1 MLQYANLALRSICHN
16 EQFFKPLQTFQKRLL
31 LCITEIKRNENYIKP
46 QKICKLITPYTT
58 VNISVADRIRIIIS
72 SAGSLSTSIF
82 LIVIAA
88 TLPSVL
94 VTDPKNLQQII
105 HITHTYIK

>member
-1 MLQYANLALRSICHN
+1 MLQNANLALRSICYN
-16 EQFFKPLQTFQKRLL
+16 EQFFIPLQTFKKKLL
-31 LCITEIKRNENYIKP
+31 LCIKEIKTNENYMKP
-46 QKICKLITPYTT
+46 SKICKLITPCTT

-88 TLPSVL
+88 TLPNVL

-105 HITHTYIK
+105 HIT